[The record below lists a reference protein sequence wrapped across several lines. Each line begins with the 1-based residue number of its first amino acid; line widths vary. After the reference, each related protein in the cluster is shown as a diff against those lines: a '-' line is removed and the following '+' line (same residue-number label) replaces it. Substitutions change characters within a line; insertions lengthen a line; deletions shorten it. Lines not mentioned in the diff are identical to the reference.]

1 MHSVTCGTVARQ
13 QRRCEL
19 SGRAIGAGQSAM
31 KKLSV
36 HLSDGS
42 TAFGLATSSR
52 SRYEIA
58 EAFASYF
65 PLAEFP
71 HYGVFLSI
79 LGSSLKRERRTIVTN
94 IQRPPQS
101 SPGDGVSSFVLK
113 VYKYPFFQ
121 RIRTGLQISK
131 AEREF
136 RSLQYLNRI
145 GVGAAQ
151 PVGYGV
157 ERDSFG
163 FVRSCF
169 IITRFID
176 DSINLSQWYAELK
189 RQEKLDGKR
198 MAEVFTQLGQVFH
211 RLHQAHF
218 FLFTTKPKNI
228 LVPDDLN
235 RAGEIFFIDIP
246 YARTLKWRMLARWAQ
261 ARDIGV
267 LFGNVTASQ
276 SDTADT
282 AIESFYRAYLPD
294 PLGFGSKAVKRYALR
309 QMQAKQNRTL
319 ISRWV
324 HDIKRWLAGKS
335 TRIAAFL
342 ILTEI
347 TYG

>member
-1 MHSVTCGTVARQ
+1 
-13 QRRCEL
+13 
-19 SGRAIGAGQSAM
+19 M
-31 KKLSV
+31 KKLPMEMAYA
-36 HLSDGS
+36 S
-42 TAFGLATSSR
+42 TVSATSPH

-65 PLAEFP
+65 PVAEFP
-71 HYGVFLSI
+71 EYGAFLAV
-79 LGSSLKRERRTIVTN
+79 LGSSLKREGRTLVTI
-94 IQRPPQS
+94 IQRPPQN
-101 SPGDGVSSFVLK
+101 SPADGVSSFVLK
-113 VYKYPFFQ
+113 VYKYPFFP

-136 RSLQYLNRI
+136 RSLRYLNGI

-151 PVGYGV
+151 AVGYGV

-169 IITRFID
+169 IVTRFIH
-176 DSINLSQWYAELK
+176 DSINLSQWYTGLK

-198 MAEVFTQLGQVFH
+198 VDELFTQLGQVFH

-228 LVPDDLN
+228 LVPDDLD
-235 RAGEIFFIDIP
+235 RAGEIFLIDIP
-246 YARTLKWRMLARWAQ
+246 YARTLKWRLLARWAQ

-267 LFGNVTASQ
+267 LFGNITASLP
-276 SDTADT
+276 DIADI
-282 AIESFYRAYLPD
+282 AFESFYRAYLPD

-309 QMQAKQNRTL
+309 QIQVKQNRTL
-319 ISRWV
+319 ISKWV
-324 HDIKRWLAGKS
+324 RDIKRWLAGKS
-335 TRIAAFL
+335 TRVVAFL